1 MARIVPI
8 LSTTALLVACFAIV
22 GCGSESLAGAPVAG
36 DDRAITG
43 RDTPIVLPLLVN
55 DEATSPS
62 TLDVGSLDLDPA
74 AAGIQQHRTTEAG
87 DYLLDCLG
95 DVRFVPTPG
104 FRGRQRR
111 RIQSPTA
118 SVRCPRR
125 PASSSRWRRI
135 DKMETSK
142 DSPRAYHPP
151 DVPGTMIVSRA
162 ALLATLAV
170 LLTTA
175 TACRRSPVSRTN
187 RSRAPT
193 R

>member
-104 FRGRQRR
+104 FRG
-111 RIQSPTA
+111 
-118 SVRCPRR
+118 
-125 PASSSRWRRI
+125 
-135 DKMETSK
+135 E
-142 DSPRAYHPP
+142 
-151 DVPGTMIVSRA
+151 
-162 ALLATLAV
+162 
-170 LLTTA
+170 A
-175 TACRRSPVSRTN
+175 TAPYTIADSLGEVS
-187 RSRAPT
+187 APARIIIT
-193 R
+193 VEAD